1 MNKKIKKHGTIQ
13 VAPLMLAMLIFF
25 ESTAGISYR
34 IEPSTKFHPINK
46 IQANSISTSPLSQT
60 KMGSPESNPIS
71 QDPQAGGP
79 DQPEVQSFTPIGISD
94 MVDPFTGDFSYNIP
108 LMDVDGYPVN
118 LAYNGGANMEQEAS
132 WVGLGWNLNPGVM
145 NRSLRGLPD
154 DFNGSDSIVT
164 EMNQKK
170 NWTMGVNLGG
180 NVEVLGFET
189 PENSNDETQL
199 GFISLNLSINYDNF
213 QGYSSSI
220 SANQSLNIRNPVKN
234 ISLDAG
240 LGFSGSSAGG
250 ASITPSLKYM
260 NDKSNNSPV
269 SLRKLNI
276 GANFNSRQ
284 GLKVQ
289 ADFPGL
295 KLTSKTQNHRAK
307 WAMSMAQKAT
317 DFASKYVSTS
327 SFNIGNT
334 SFSPKVPMPI
344 DMFSRSFS
352 VKFGPDLSGTDP
364 SGLVGASYSSSWL
377 RYNRRSSPA
386 FGYNNLGL
394 GQFNSNA
401 MLDFTRENDGAITK
415 NTPALA
421 IPILSH
427 DVFSASGH
435 GIGGSYRPKRNEIGF
450 VFDPSQYTKSVSQ
463 DFDFE
468 TNIGTTFK
476 SGVDVSVSNMS
487 NKSGCWS
494 DFQNQAIQN
503 LAFSKERINYQEANE
518 LSVETDI
525 NHFNGIGSDMAVKFD
540 YSLYQGIRN
549 RLETDNN
556 NDYQF
561 DDPNYT
567 KSGKLKRNQLT
578 STLSNFELRSGV
590 GIQRMHSYNYA
601 FSRPELNHH
610 VGQFT
615 VLNTEG
621 SRYVYGIA
629 AYNHFQSN
637 VSFAVEGNLENS
649 NGMVNYEVGLDN
661 SLSNN
666 KGTDNYFNKETT
678 PAYAHSYLLTTVLN
692 ADYVDVD
699 TTKGPSPGDLGG
711 YLKLDYFKVDNY
723 QWRSPII
730 GYGLA
735 NYDEGFHTDDKDD
748 KGHYT
753 FGEKEMWYLT
763 TIRSKNHIAVFHT
776 SERADGNAMDSNGV
790 LITTGSK
797 MMKLDSISLFATP
810 DFDANGLNAKPIKV
824 AHFVYDY
831 SLCKNYPLNANPNSS
846 DNGKLTL
853 KKVYFTY
860 EKSHKGRFSPYRFNY
875 DYNPNY
881 HPKSMDRWG
890 SYKPYPTNYNGNVYD
905 SPLRPSDYPYVDFNK
920 ATVDLYASAWNLTDI
935 MLPSGG
941 KIEVKYESDDYA
953 YVQHKRANQMF
964 KIIGVENNN
973 GVTTSGDEDLSS
985 LLLPNIP
992 NAKLYFE
999 LLPDGNGGYH
1009 TNIEDYIPEDPM
1021 IYFRALMKFNDNRYD
1036 FVPGFA
1042 EIDNISISSLNG
1054 QPVGEI
1060 KFKPAKLKDF
1070 GLAEYNPIAIA
1081 GIQFGRMH
1089 LSKFIPPSNNLGDGN
1104 NTQPIGGVV
1113 DAIIGAA
1120 ASFGEYFTG
1129 PNGMLWAQ
1137 DIGTKLRIQKSWIRL
1152 QNPNQQ
1158 KLGGGYRVRQ
1168 IKIYDAWDSLTNNQM
1183 KEFYYGQEYIYKN
1196 NSGKSSGVAAYEPQL
1211 GGDEN
1216 PFQQPVFFSKRNVL
1230 APDERNFQLKPYG
1243 EQFFP
1248 SAQIGYEMVTIRN
1261 LQHTG
1266 VTKTATG
1273 KVVHEFYTA
1282 KEFPTIVRFTELNA
1296 NPNNISIPAYFF
1308 KFSLHQLVA
1317 SQGFVVETNDM
1328 HGKPKGQ
1335 YVYAEG
1341 QTSPQSS
1348 VEYKYKSQNYTY
1360 EGKLVKRLINKV
1372 KTIAKDGTVNSHS
1385 RIGLQYDALADFRKS
1400 LSQTINAQA
1409 QFNINFLVPIPFV
1422 PTGLG
1427 QFGYERTVM
1436 RSATFTKVI
1445 ERFGLLDTTI
1455 ATDDKSVVRTEN
1467 LAYDAETGA
1476 VILTKTQ
1483 TNFNDAVYNLT
1494 VPAHWYYDRMG
1505 QAYINMDYEKQNVS
1519 FVSGGSSQL
1528 NNASLVKGDE
1538 ILLKDLNGIESLAWV
1553 TDMNANGAKL
1563 QYKDGELVS
1572 GLFPYIRV
1580 IRSGRR
1586 NTQMTPIGT
1595 VTLRSNP
1602 LNTIESNFYENVLQ
1616 ASATEFS
1623 EDWRTF
1629 CDCFASK
1636 DSSLYTS
1643 NPYVRGTKGTWR
1655 PLTSYVHLTD
1665 RTQAFVNQNSN
1676 IRDDGFM
1683 TSFSPFFKVQNG
1695 TWNVDRQNWTF
1706 TSKVSEFSPFGQAL
1720 ETVDPLNRYTSS
1732 TFGYN
1737 QTLATAVAAN
1747 ARYRQIGFDGFEDYD
1762 FKNCSDNHFRMADG
1776 FENNLSNQ
1784 AHSGKFSIK
1793 VAATDDIVLTKI
1805 IESGCEVPACNLNL
1819 ETKTGKNNEGFEIRS
1834 ITILN
1839 GQAPYQLDV
1848 QVINGEPQYQLNPT
1862 GNGIEITNASTAYTI
1877 NLQIMDALGCK
1888 QNFILNN

>member
-34 IEPSTKFHPINK
+34 IDPSTKFHPINK
-46 IQANSISTSPLSQT
+46 IQENGISTSPLSQT
-60 KMGSPESNPIS
+60 KMVSPESNPIS

-170 NWTMGVNLGG
+170 NWTMGVNVGVDFELF
-180 NVEVLGFET
+180 GFPNQDESS
-189 PENSNDETQL
+189 SNDT
-199 GFISLNLSINYDNF
+199 SNLAINLTVNYDNF
-213 QGYSSSI
+213 QGYSSTI
-220 SANQSLNIRNPVKN
+220 SANPSLSIKNPAKGK
-234 ISLDAG
+234 SLDAG
-240 LGFSGSSAGG
+240 LGISGSSSGG
-250 ASITPSLKYM
+250 ASIQPSLSFSEEL
-260 NDKSNNSPV
+260 DNNIIRKIN
-269 SLRKLNI
+269 LGAKLNT
-276 GANFNSRQ
+276 RQ
-284 GLKVQ
+284 GLSASASFTKIKQFDVS
-289 ADFPGL
+289 ANLKNKIGL
-295 KLTSKTQNHRAK
+295 SEFKMYNTKSVH
-307 WAMSMAQKAT
+307 S
-317 DFASKYVSTS
+317 
-327 SFNIGNT
+327 IGNI
-334 SFSPKVPMPI
+334 SFSPKISMPI
-344 DMFSRSFS
+344 DMFSTSFS
-352 VKFGPDLSGTDP
+352 FKIGPDATGFDFSILA
-364 SGLVGASYSSSWL
+364 GANYSSSKL
-377 RYNRRSSPA
+377 RTNRMSNPA
-386 FGYNNLGL
+386 FGYNYLGF
-394 GQFNSNA
+394 GQNNQKA
-401 MLDFTRENDGAITK
+401 VLDFTRENDGAITK
-415 NTPALA
+415 NTPGLA
-421 IPILSH
+421 IPSLTNDI
-427 DVFSASGH
+427 FSPSGH
-435 GIGGSYRPKRNEIGF
+435 GISGSYRPIRNEIGYL
-450 VFDPSQYTKSVSQ
+450 FDAKQYTKSIST

-468 TNIGTTFK
+468 TNFGSINKIGMDVSVNSLMNK
-476 SGVDVSVSNMS
+476 SGVWDDSQ
-487 NKSGCWS
+487 NK
-494 DFQNQAIQN
+494 AI
-503 LAFSKERINYQEANE
+503 SKIGFNKNRITYKEANE
-518 LSVETDI
+518 LSVD
-525 NHFNGIGSDMAVKFD
+525 NDVMHFDEIGGTNAAKFE
-540 YSLYQGIRN
+540 YSVYQGIKN
-549 RLETDNN
+549 SLITSNN
-556 NDYQF
+556 QVFQNPDYI
-561 DDPNYT
+561 
-567 KSGKLKRNQLT
+567 KSGKSKNNQLT
-578 STLSNFELRSGV
+578 STLSNEELKKEV
-590 GIQRMHSYNYA
+590 GIQPMHSSNYA

-637 VSFAVEGNLENS
+637 VSFAVEGNIENS

-699 TTKGPSPGDLGG
+699 TTKGPSAGDLGG

-753 FGEKEMWYLT
+753 FGEKEMWYLI

-776 SERADGNAMDSNGV
+776 SERADGNALDSNGV

-810 DFDANGLNAKPIKV
+810 DFDANGLNANPIKV

-935 MLPSGG
+935 ILPSGG

-1009 TNIEDYIPEDPM
+1009 TNIQDYIPEDPM

-1070 GLAEYNPIAIA
+1070 GMAEYNPIAIA

-1089 LSKFIPPSNNLGDGN
+1089 LTKFIPPSNNLGDGN

-1168 IKIYDAWDSLTNNQM
+1168 IKIYDAWDSLTKNQM
-1183 KEFYYGQEYIYKN
+1183 KEFYYGQEFIYKN
-1196 NSGKSSGVAAYEPQL
+1196 NSGKSSGVAAYEPQA
-1211 GGDEN
+1211 GSDEN
-1216 PFQQPVFFSKRNVL
+1216 PFQQPLFFSNRNLL
-1230 APDERNFQLKPYG
+1230 APDERNYQLLPIG
-1243 EQFFP
+1243 EQYFP
-1248 SAQIGYEMVTIRN
+1248 NPQVGYSMVTVSN
-1261 LQHTG
+1261 LKHQN
-1266 VTKTATG
+1266 VSKTATG
-1273 KVVHEFYTA
+1273 KIVHEFYTA
-1282 KEFPTIVRFTELNA
+1282 KDFPTITRKTQLNSI
-1296 NPNNISIPAYFF
+1296 PNNIMIPAYFF
-1308 KFSLHQLVA
+1308 NLSIHQLVA

-1348 VEYKYKSQNYTY
+1348 VEYKYKSQNFTY
-1360 EGKLVKRLINKV
+1360 QGKLVYRLSNKAT
-1372 KTIAKDGTVNSHS
+1372 TIAKDGTVNSHS
-1385 RIGLQYDALADFRKS
+1385 RIGLQYDAVADFRKS
-1400 LSQTINAQA
+1400 LSQTINAQG
-1409 QFNINFLVPIPFV
+1409 QFNINFTLPFFLV
-1422 PTGLG
+1422 PTGFG
-1427 QFGYERTVM
+1427 QYGYERTVM

-1572 GLFPYIRV
+1572 GLFSYIRV

-1595 VTLRSNP
+1595 ITLRSNP
-1602 LNTIESNFYENVLQ
+1602 LNTIASNFYENVLQ

-1676 IRDDGFM
+1676 IREDGFM